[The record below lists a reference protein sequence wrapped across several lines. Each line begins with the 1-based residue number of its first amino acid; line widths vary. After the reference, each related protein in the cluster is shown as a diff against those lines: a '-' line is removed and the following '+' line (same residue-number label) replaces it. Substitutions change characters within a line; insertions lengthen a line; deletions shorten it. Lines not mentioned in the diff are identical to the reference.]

1 MSLIYASLYLRNP
14 KSQNLKS
21 IEVTALI
28 VMGALPLYIPKHIA
42 IQLELQELYQQEMTS
57 TTGQKYCCPY
67 ASPIEVVFENKTCFT
82 GALILGEQ
90 VLLGS
95 SLIDEMDSVLPV
107 PTKKVVAQSKNI
119 STPVKNIGRRAALGH
134 ESKFNVKN
142 LYSMK

>member
-28 VMGALPLYIPKHIA
+28 VMGALPLYIPKHVA
-42 IQLELQELYQQEMTS
+42 MQLELQELYQQEIMTA
-57 TTGQKYCCPY
+57 TGQKYCCPY

-95 SLIDEMDSVLPV
+95 SLVDEMDSLFPPV
-107 PTKKVVAQSKNI
+107 TKKVAAQAKHV
-119 STPVKNIGRRAALGH
+119 STPVKNSHRRSVKQ
-134 ESKFNVKN
+134 ESKFDIRN